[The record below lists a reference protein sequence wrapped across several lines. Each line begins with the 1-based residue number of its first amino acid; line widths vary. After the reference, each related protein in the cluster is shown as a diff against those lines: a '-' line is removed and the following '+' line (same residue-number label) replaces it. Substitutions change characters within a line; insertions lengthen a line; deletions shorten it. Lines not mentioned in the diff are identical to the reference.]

1 MTPKTNNVLK
11 NGLVF
16 AEKPSKTIRLNSE
29 NNHLTGFTDSLD
41 AVRQAAHVI
50 LHVERYQYIIH
61 SWNFGVEL
69 KDLFGKQMTY
79 VIPEVKRRVRE
90 ALLQDNRITEVDG
103 FVLTPNKNKLTVECT
118 VHSIFGSFPER
129 VEINV

>member
-1 MTPKTNNVLK
+1 MIPKTSGILK
-11 NGLVF
+11 NGITF
-16 AEKPSKTIRLNSE
+16 AAKPSKTIRLTPE
-29 NNHLTGFTDSLD
+29 TKRLTGNTDGLD
-41 AVRQAAHVI
+41 AVRQAAYII
-50 LHVERYQYIIH
+50 LHVERYEYIIH

-79 VIPEVKRRVRE
+79 VMPEIKRRVRD
-90 ALLQDNRITEVDG
+90 ALLQDDRITEVDE

-118 VHSIFGSFPER
+118 VHSIFGDFPEE

>member
-1 MTPKTNNVLK
+1 MTPKTSGILK
-11 NGLVF
+11 NGITF
-16 AEKPSKTIRLNSE
+16 AAKPSKTIRLTPETNR
-29 NNHLTGFTDSLD
+29 LTGTTDGLD
-41 AVRQAAHVI
+41 AVRQAAYII
-50 LHVERYQYIIH
+50 LHVERYEYIIH

-79 VIPEVKRRVRE
+79 VIPEVKRRVRD
-90 ALLQDNRITEVDG
+90 ALLQDDRITEVDE

-118 VHSIFGSFPER
+118 VHSIFGDFSEG